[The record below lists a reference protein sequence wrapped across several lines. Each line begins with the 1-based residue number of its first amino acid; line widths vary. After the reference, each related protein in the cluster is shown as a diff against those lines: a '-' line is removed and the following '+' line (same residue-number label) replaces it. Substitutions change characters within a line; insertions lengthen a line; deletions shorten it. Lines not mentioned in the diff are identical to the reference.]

1 MTRISFRP
9 TLLVLLAI
17 WLAVVTFAA
26 SLLAGAQLARWEN
39 RFDDEARH
47 LVSVVRNKL
56 DTNEAVLA
64 GFAAF
69 LQAVERSDSASA
81 ERFAASV
88 TRAYPH
94 IYMLEVARKVARNEE
109 AAVADSLRQHWRP
122 GFRIRDFAEVTG
134 RPAEA
139 RPHGEHSW
147 LILFMYP
154 SLPQAEPIYGL
165 RLETV
170 GHLAG
175 ALNRAQASPLPVA
188 SPVFNLLEGGSA
200 YILLQQVVAPY
211 RPLGGEIHLFGSD
224 MAALLVIRADA
235 LMPSPD
241 ALFERSIRF
250 TAHLVTP
257 EGPASLLFAHEPAA
271 QSGWNPLPRLVRQL
285 HIDSPSQP
293 LQMHFERQLQWRE
306 MLTGELSLTMGLLLG
321 ALIIVPILIV
331 RHYRSLDSAAIEN
344 ERSAYLATHDLLTD
358 LPNRFLFADRFAR
371 MLQHWQRNGMPFA
384 LLLIDL
390 DHFKDINDRHG
401 HAVGDRMLVVTAQRL
416 SAALRAGDTLARQG
430 GDEFIALL
438 ANIDSAEMAAAVG
451 DKLRMALADQVIETA
466 SGSLRL
472 SCSIG
477 VAICPTDGT
486 DLDNLFR
493 QADLAMY
500 EAKKRGRNQVSTT
513 QDESNSP
520 QGLK

>member
-1 MTRISFRP
+1 MTRFRLRP

-17 WLAVVTFAA
+17 WLAVVAFAA
-26 SLLAGAQLARWEN
+26 SLLASAQLTRWES
-39 RFDDEARH
+39 RFDDEVGH

-88 TRAYPH
+88 TTAYPH

-109 AAVADSLRQHWRP
+109 AAVTESLRLHWRP
-122 GFRIRDFAEVTG
+122 SFTIRDFAEVTG
-134 RPAEA
+134 RPAQ
-139 RPHGEHSW
+139 PHPEGDQSW

-170 GHLAG
+170 DHLAG
-175 ALNRAQASPLPVA
+175 ALGRAQASPLPVA
-188 SPVFNLLEGGSA
+188 SPVFDLLEGGSA
-200 YILLQQVVAPY
+200 YILLQRVVAPP
-211 RPLGGEIHLFGSD
+211 RALGGEIALFGSD
-224 MAALLVIRADA
+224 MAALLVIRADT

-241 ALFERSIRF
+241 ALFERNIRF
-250 TAHLVTP
+250 TAHLVAP
-257 EGPASLLFAHEPAA
+257 EGPATRLFAHEPPPP
-271 QSGWNPLPRLVRQL
+271 SGWNPLPRFVRQL
-285 HIDSPSQP
+285 NVDSPSQP
-293 LQMHFERQLQWRE
+293 LQMHFERQLQWQE
-306 MLTGELSLTMGLLLG
+306 MLTGELSLFMGLMLG
-321 ALIIVPILIV
+321 ALVIVPGLII
-331 RHYRSLDSAAIEN
+331 RHYRSLDSAEIEN

-358 LPNRFLFADRFAR
+358 LPNRFLFADRFSR
-371 MLQHWQRNGMPFA
+371 MLQHWQRNGTPFA

-401 HAVGDRMLVVTAQRL
+401 HAVGDRALVVTAQRL

-430 GDEFIALL
+430 GDEFVALL
-438 ANIDSAEMAAAVG
+438 ADIDSADKAAAVG
-451 DKLRMALADQVIETA
+451 DKLRMALADQVIEAA
-466 SGSLRL
+466 SGSVRL
-472 SCSIG
+472 ACSIG
-477 VAICPTDGT
+477 IAICPADGT
-486 DLDNLFR
+486 DLDTLLR

-500 EAKKRGRNQVSTT
+500 QAKSRGRNQVSTGR
-513 QDESNSP
+513 D
-520 QGLK
+520 K